1 MASDDEQPGQL
12 SGIAIG
18 PLLSR
23 LDRRLPFPIESPLK
37 FNRGPETTDSVDGKL
52 TCPVDVTH
60 ELTAFVNPILNLF
73 GCCWP
78 CGHVVE
84 GEQSPCCAATRGQRS
99 RSAERI
105 VHMSIGLPVAK
116 RFQAARRA

>member
-1 MASDDEQPGQL
+1 MNAQRQQQREPL
-12 SGIAIG
+12 TSGNPAH
-18 PLLSR
+18 P
-23 LDRRLPFPIESPLK
+23 
-37 FNRGPETTDSVDGKL
+37 NVDGKL